1 MNNIFTSV
9 PDDLPNELFETL
21 ASSGTVKIERIVSRG
36 HITPEGEWYDQ
47 DQHEWVVLLEGE
59 ARLEF
64 ADQTEELILSKG
76 DYVLIPAHQKHRVS
90 FTFED
95 VDTVWLAVHFHGEIS
110 T

>member
-1 MNNIFTSV
+1 MNNIFKSIPNNL
-9 PDDLPNELFETL
+9 PDELFETL
-21 ASSGTVKIERIVSRG
+21 ASSDTVKIERIISRG

-64 ADQTEELILSKG
+64 ADQTAELWLRKG

-90 FTFED
+90 FTSEEM
-95 VDTVWLAVHFHGEIS
+95 DTIWLAVHFRGE
-110 T
+110 